1 MSGGGWQADLRSAAR
16 SLGGDVCRG
25 AILCPGPGHGPR
37 DRSLSVR
44 PSVSSPDGF
53 LAHSFAGDDWREC
66 RDHVRSELGI
76 VRDCASPRPAQVR
89 RPAPALQPHDD
100 ARSAGALALWRPA
113 VDPRGTVAERYLA
126 SRGLTLADDVAGPV
140 LRWHSGI
147 RAVIA
152 FFRDIETNAPH
163 AVSRTYLDVD
173 GRKLARRFLGPVGGA
188 AIKIDAD
195 EVVSAGLYVGEGIE
209 TCLPRERSA
218 CARLGPS
225 ARPERSQRFLFLTA
239 SPRFRSYASTMRRT
253 PGPRRRSRRAGKLRA
268 ARCSTSGLTKGRTS
282 MTRSGGDAA

>member
-1 MSGGGWQADLRSAAR
+1 MSEASSALSATVPRRGPHRSADLR
-16 SLGGDVCRG
+16 
-25 AILCPGPGHGPR
+25 
-37 DRSLSVR
+37 
-44 PSVSSPDGF
+44 
-53 LAHSFAGDDWREC
+53 
-66 RDHVRSELGI
+66 
-76 VRDCASPRPAQVR
+76 
-89 RPAPALQPHDD
+89 QPCS
-100 ARSAGALALWRPA
+100 RMMTPA
-113 VDPRGTVAERYLA
+113 VRAPWRCGAPRSIRGGTVAERYLA

-268 ARCSTSGLTKGRTS
+268 ARCSTSGLTKERTS
-282 MTRSGGDAA
+282 MTRSGGTPRERAPNR